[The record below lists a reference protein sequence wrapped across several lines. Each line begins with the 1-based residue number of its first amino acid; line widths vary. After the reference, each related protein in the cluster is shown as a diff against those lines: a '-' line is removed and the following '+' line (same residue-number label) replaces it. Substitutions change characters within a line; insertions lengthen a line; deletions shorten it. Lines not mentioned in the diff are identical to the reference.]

1 MLQLAKPKLII
12 CDFSIVGTV
21 QGALQQ
27 LQMNRTILTFDGS
40 AEGVQNIETL
50 FDENETDVE
59 SFEYGI
65 PNTILYS
72 LSHKPIIKY
81 IIQLVPLYQK
91 RWVNVRGK

>member
-27 LQMNRTILTFDGS
+27 LQMDRTILTFDGS
-40 AEGVQNIETL
+40 VEGVQNIETL
-50 FDENETDVE
+50 FDGNETDVE

-65 PNTILYS
+65 LNTILYT
-72 LSHKPIIKY
+72 LSHKLII
-81 IIQLVPLYQK
+81 
-91 RWVNVRGK
+91 